1 MRVLLA
7 DDQIWLRSA
16 MRLLLEEEPSIEIVA
31 EVSEVD
37 SLLTR
42 SQIIHPDLI
51 LLDWELPGLKTLS
64 AHKALIK
71 MLRANDPAVRIIALS
86 GHPEAGR
93 SALAAGAD
101 SFVSKTEPPEHLLE
115 ALNQVQ
121 LAEKMRKPNMAEYDV
136 VVIGGGPAGL
146 AATFYALQ
154 AQLNVALIAPD
165 LGGKVSYPFELRG
178 MPPVDAVW
186 GADLVHQFETHITHK
201 LKNHLRQE
209 VKKITERNGNGFE
222 LVLADDTVVG
232 ARTLIIC
239 TGAHPQRLFV
249 EGEKEYFGRGVS
261 FSAVSHAQF
270 FQGRN
275 VAIIGGERSLPA
287 ALKLG
292 TIANRVYFVVANA
305 KLDSHSRIAETVLRN
320 PKVYIFRGWE
330 VQRING
336 DDFVTSLDL
345 VDDNGETRTLAVE
358 GIFVEFGL
366 LPNNELVQDLVAMD
380 EDGHILVNQRCETN
394 VPGLFA
400 AGDVTNVHA
409 EQVAVALGEGAK
421 AALSAWSYLAAN
433 A

>member
-275 VAIIGGERSLPA
+275 GGERSLPA